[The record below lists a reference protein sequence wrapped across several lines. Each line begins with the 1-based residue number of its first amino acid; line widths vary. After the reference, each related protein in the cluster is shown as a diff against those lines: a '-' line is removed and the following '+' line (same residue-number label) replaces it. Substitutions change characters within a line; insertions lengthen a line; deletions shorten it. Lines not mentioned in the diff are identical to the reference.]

1 MIVFYR
7 SPSDSPNMRK
17 VSLMLAETALPH
29 TVVHMQRQVNG
40 KYPDELRAISPNATV
55 PALVDNETGTT
66 LFESGAILYYL
77 AEKTGRLLP
86 STLQGRAE
94 MMKWLMFEVANVGPA
109 MGELY
114 QCMLLDADQMPA
126 HHLDRYKAK
135 LAHYFEVLDKQLVGR
150 DYLCGE
156 YTIAD
161 IALYPWTAII
171 DDMADVALAKLE
183 NVSNWAARLDARF
196 AARAA

>member
-29 TVVHMQRQVNG
+29 TVVHVQRQPNG

-55 PALVDNETGTT
+55 PAIVDKETGVS

-86 STLQGRAE
+86 SALQGRAE

-114 QCMLLDADQMPA
+114 QCLLLDAAQLPDA
-126 HHLDRYKAK
+126 HVDRYKAK
-135 LAHYFEVLDKQLVGR
+135 LAHYFQVLDTQLAGR
-150 DYLCGE
+150 EYLCGE
-156 YTIAD
+156 LTIAD
-161 IALYPWTAII
+161 IALYPWTAIME
-171 DDMADVALAKLE
+171 DMADVALAQYE
-183 NVSNWAARLDARF
+183 NLSHWATRIDRRF
-196 AARAA
+196 MTQAA